1 MTNHIA
7 EQLARRPEPSCGW
20 QAHAQALEKELR
32 WFRDQL
38 RMVERHRREEPDV
51 WYWQGNGEDHLE
63 TMVDELPVAI
73 RAGQLRAMFA
83 AYRSAEAPA
92 QAQGEAVAFM
102 WQHDETGRTGFVE
115 AGFDRAHWEKH
126 NPRLHIIGP
135 LYRHPA
141 QPAARMSE
149 EQERAEFEAAEFEY
163 PPVSVNDLD
172 AIVVGGTIDPRLSAY
187 FHECCWVGWKA
198 ARASLGVKKEGA

>member
-92 QAQGEAVAFM
+92 QAQGEAVA
-102 WQHDETGRTGFVE
+102 WCQLTPSGQI
-115 AGFDRAHWEKH
+115 AYFDGKPMVMPGKVGNECHPH
-126 NPRLHIIGP
+126 P
-135 LYRHPA
+135 LYTHA
-141 QPAARMSE
+141 QPAQRVSE
-149 EQERAEFEAAEFEY
+149 WRA
-163 PPVSVNDLD
+163 PGPVTAGHPLECLIVTVALRQSDGDWWTPGGFLD
-172 AIVVGGTIDPRLSAY
+172 GDAPLAWIEDTP
-187 FHECCWVGWKA
+187 A
-198 ARASLGVKKEGA
+198 ARASLGVKDGGGV